1 MDAIINKNKGAA
13 ERAMHPREAL
23 KRLEPGFLMS
33 VAGTVLVAL
42 SFFSSFDFW
51 PAALFVIGFGL
62 VFTVLEL
69 QVWKMIVLGEN
80 AMGNPQRKALLAT
93 ILLTAL
99 GAGFMIAA
107 LINVLET
114 VPFVLFFAGLGLIL
128 GSIQLT
134 IRKAGAARD

>member
-1 MDAIINKNKGAA
+1 MNGRLRTTGNAGPPVMDGPPNIAI
-13 ERAMHPREAL
+13 
-23 KRLEPGFLMS
+23 
-33 VAGTVLVAL
+33 
-42 SFFSSFDFW
+42 
-51 PAALFVIGFGL
+51 FGL